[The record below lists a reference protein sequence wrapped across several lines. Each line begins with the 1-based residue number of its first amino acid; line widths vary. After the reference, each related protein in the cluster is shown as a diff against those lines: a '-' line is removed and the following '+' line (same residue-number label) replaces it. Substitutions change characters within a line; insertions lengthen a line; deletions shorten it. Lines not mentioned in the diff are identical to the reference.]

1 MRLNSR
7 FIGSRLEKDS
17 FSSLRTGIVAA
28 NYYAEGGY
36 KATDKILQHPE
47 YLLFDYS
54 IGYAF
59 TEKVNFGVTVS
70 NLLDENYSEK
80 DGYNMPGR
88 SIVAKLAYKF

>member
-1 MRLNSR
+1 M
-7 FIGSRLEKDS
+7 
-17 FSSLRTGIVAA
+17 AA

-36 KATDKILQHPE
+36 KATDKILKHPE

-54 IGYAF
+54 VGYAF

-80 DGYNMPGR
+80 DGYNMSGR
-88 SIVAKLAYKF
+88 SIVAKLAYTF